1 MHTIDTGGLEN
12 IKTFDQLLPWLRD
25 NLNWPIDDLEIDHE
39 PFDNLTFE
47 YDAARDLGLKQ
58 KDIAHIREIRQLR
71 PLVTNQPWG
80 IFFINFEDKKIPVGV
95 LKRLLGGL
103 TLKKRHSANKAE
115 QKGWNLHDLLFIS
128 AHGKSGEREL
138 SFLHFT
144 EENGGKNKIILK
156 ELGWDQQ
163 DTKTKLDYIAHT
175 LKSQLA
181 WPDNE
186 IDPVNWREKWA
197 GAFTSQ
203 HGAAIKTAKDLTKRL
218 AQLATA
224 IRKSVNE
231 VLDFEN
237 KSGPLTNIY
246 DNFKQT
252 LFHNLTHDDFA
263 DMYAQTICYGL
274 LAARIMR
281 RSGVLVADDAAL
293 IAPLTQPFLKDLME
307 TFLAVGGRKSKI
319 DFNELGID
327 EVVDALYHAD
337 MDSVL
342 RDFGNR
348 NPDEDPILHFYEY
361 FLRDYDSI
369 KREQRG
375 VYYTPLPVVRFIV
388 RSVDEI
394 LKNEFGLEDGLADT
408 STWGQMCEK
417 NPNIKIPPG
426 TSPDD
431 PFVQI
436 LDPALG
442 TGRFLVEIID
452 LIEDRMK
459 KKWRMNGK
467 NDAYIIDLWNEYVP
481 NHLLPRVYGFELM
494 MAPYAIAHIKIG
506 MKLAESGYNPKNY
519 SGPRVHVYLTNTIE
533 EPTGLSDQKTM
544 HFITESLAE
553 EARGADRIKAHT
565 SITVVVGN
573 PPYSGHSANASKI
586 GKKLTFIGELIQPYF
601 YLNGI
606 PLSELGERNTKWL
619 HDDYVKFI
627 RYGQRRIEI
636 SGIGILGYINNHAYL
651 DNPTFRGMRY
661 SLMNS
666 FDQINIIDLH
676 GNANK
681 KETAED
687 GSKDENV
694 FPIKQGVSINLF
706 CFIGKQKKTVHID
719 LYGHRETKNK
729 LLNRSSVSGLPWN
742 NIHPSPPFYFFCP
755 KDMTFEDEF
764 YRYTA
769 IDNIFPVSSVG
780 IVTARDHLTIQF
792 TKAEL
797 EKILDRFLFLSPQE
811 ARSEFNL
818 GNDVHDW
825 KVADAQADLRIHPD
839 RHKHITDI
847 QYRPFDIRK
856 TYYTGISRGFICRPR
871 PEVMRHMLGRPNI
884 GIMTTKKV
892 EVGNFA
898 HVFVFHKIVESH
910 AVSLKEI
917 NYGFPLY
924 MYPTNSIENLVR
936 PNISDIFVRR
946 MSEMVGLH
954 YQSGVT
960 PKQRDLGFTKYS
972 SPSSEQT
979 SLNLEDPDM
988 GRGDLQ
994 KSFGP
999 RDVFDYIYTVLHS
1012 HVYRERYAS
1021 FLKSEFP
1028 RIPLP
1033 GSFTLF
1039 QEMIDIGRQLTALH
1053 LLNEREAK
1061 LLTQPE
1067 TRFISHGDARVMK
1080 GYPKYSNG
1088 KVMINSSCHFEDV
1101 TPEVWNFHIGGY
1113 QVCEKWL
1120 KDRAGK
1126 GGKNPA
1132 PGRILT
1138 EEDILHYRRITIA
1151 LRETIKLM
1159 NQIDEVINSHGG
1171 WPGAFAHS

>member
-12 IKTFDQLLPWLRD
+12 IITFEQLLPWLRD

-58 KDIAHIREIRQLR
+58 EDIAHIREIRQLR

-144 EENGGKNKIILK
+144 EENGGKNKVILK

-163 DTKTKLDYIAHT
+163 DTPTKLYYVART

-186 IDPVNWREKWA
+186 FEPVNWREKWA
-197 GAFTSQ
+197 SAFTSQ

-218 AQLATA
+218 AQLATV

-231 VLDFEN
+231 MLEFEN

-281 RSGVLVADDAAL
+281 RSGGLVADDAAL

-408 STWGQMCEK
+408 TTWSQMCEK

-442 TGRFLVEIID
+442 TGRFLVEVID

-459 KKWRMNGK
+459 KKWRLVRK
-467 NDAYIIDLWNEYVP
+467 SDAEINELWNEYVP
-481 NHLLPRVYGFELM
+481 NHLLPRINGFELM

-506 MKLAESGYNPKNY
+506 IKLAESGYNPKNNA
-519 SGPRVHVYLTNTIE
+519 GPRVHVYLTNTLE

-544 HFITESLAE
+544 HFITDSLAE
-553 EARGADRIKAHT
+553 EARGANWIKAT
-565 SITVVVGN
+565 TPITVLMGN
-573 PPYSGHSANASKI
+573 PPYSNYGM
-586 GKKLTFIGELIQPYF
+586 
-601 YLNGI
+601 LNKNEWI
-606 PLSELGERNTKWL
+606 MNLLQDYKADLSEKKINLD
-619 HDDYVKFI
+619 DDYIKFI
-627 RYGQRRIEI
+627 RYMHNRIQLSQFGI
-636 SGIGILGYINNHAYL
+636 IGIISNNSYIDGLTHRTMRKRIHA
-651 DNPTFRGMRY
+651 TFQ
-661 SLMNS
+661 
-666 FDQINIIDLH
+666 QIIIINLF
-676 GNANK
+676 GNVAAQDSD
-681 KETAED
+681 EA
-687 GSKDENV
+687 GGKDENV
-694 FPIKQGVSINLF
+694 FNIKQGVAISLLSRNDKNDRRISYFPIKGLRTKKNTILNVLSYYRAKESFSSISPQNTANYFFTPLDLTYKDDYATFISINDIF
-706 CFIGKQKKTVHID
+706 TDQAYGIQTKRDKVTVHFTVSELFQVLDDFSKMSIEDIRTKYDLPADGSDWTIKNAKID
-719 LYGHRETKNK
+719 IMSAKNINHFVK
-729 LLNRSSVSGLPWN
+729 QVS
-742 NIHPSPPFYFFCP
+742 
-755 KDMTFEDEF
+755 
-764 YRYTA
+764 
-769 IDNIFPVSSVG
+769 
-780 IVTARDHLTIQF
+780 
-792 TKAEL
+792 
-797 EKILDRFLFLSPQE
+797 
-811 ARSEFNL
+811 
-818 GNDVHDW
+818 
-825 KVADAQADLRIHPD
+825 
-839 RHKHITDI
+839 
-847 QYRPFDIRK
+847 YRPLDFRYIYHRD
-856 TYYTGISRGFICRPR
+856 YTKGFVGRPR
-871 PEVMRHMLGRPNI
+871 YKSIYHMNMPNI
-884 GIMTTKKV
+884 GLASMRQVYQNYDSYNHLI
-892 EVGNFA
+892 
-898 HVFVFHKIVESH
+898 
-910 AVSLKEI
+910 AVKNLIDERTIYSNRGGTYL
-917 NYGFPLY
+917 FPLFVY
-924 MYPTNSIENLVR
+924 YQGQEIHPNLDTDFTDQLTAWTNLDYINSINTDQSVQELSTLPPREQEQPV
-936 PNISDIFVRR
+936 SDP
-946 MSEMVGLH
+946 L
-954 YQSGVT
+954 
-960 PKQRDLGFTKYS
+960 
-972 SPSSEQT
+972 
-979 SLNLEDPDM
+979 DPDI
-988 GRGDLQ
+988 GRGDLR
-994 KSFGP
+994 KNYGP

-1012 HVYRERYAS
+1012 PTYRTRYS
-1021 FLKSEFP
+1021 NFLRTDFP

-1039 QEMIDIGRQLTALH
+1039 REMIDIGRQLTALH

-1067 TRFISHGDARVMK
+1067 TRYISHGEARVDK

-1088 KVMINSSCHFEDV
+1088 KVMINSACHFEDV
-1101 TPEVWNFHIGGY
+1101 PPEIWNFYIGGY

-1151 LRETIKLM
+1151 IRETIKLM
-1159 NQIDEVINSHGG
+1159 QQIDEAINSHGG
-1171 WPGAFAHS
+1171 WPGAFISSN

>member
-58 KDIAHIREIRQLR
+58 EDIAHIREIRQLR

-163 DTKTKLDYIAHT
+163 DTKTKLDYVAHT

-218 AQLATA
+218 AQLATV

-231 VLDFEN
+231 VLEFEN

-281 RSGVLVADDAAL
+281 RSGGLVADDAAL

-337 MDSVL
+337 MDAVL

-408 STWGQMCEK
+408 TTWGQMCEK

-442 TGRFLVEIID
+442 TGRFLVEVID

-459 KKWRMNGK
+459 KKLRLIGK
-467 NDAYIIDLWNEYVP
+467 CDAEILELWNEYVP
-481 NHLLPRVYGFELM
+481 NHLLPRLNGFEIM
-494 MAPYAIAHIKIG
+494 MAPYAIAHIKIA
-506 MKLAESGYNPKNY
+506 MKLAETGYLPKDHA
-519 SGPRVHVYLTNTIE
+519 GPRVRVYLTNSLE
-533 EPTGLSDQKTM
+533 EPIGLGDQTTM
-544 HFITESLAE
+544 NFITESLAE
-553 EARGADRIKAHT
+553 EVRGVDQIKAHT
-565 SITVVVGN
+565 PITVVTGN
-573 PPYSGHSANASKI
+573 PPYAVGSCNKNDWIDNLISDYKKGLNE
-586 GKKLTFIGELIQPYF
+586 KKLT
-601 YLNGI
+601 
-606 PLSELGERNTKWL
+606 LS
-619 HDDYVKFI
+619 DDYIKF
-627 RYGQRRIEI
+627 
-636 SGIGILGYINNHAYL
+636 L
-651 DNPTFRGMRY
+651 RY
-661 SLMNS
+661 SEWCVEKTGYGIVAMITNNS
-666 FDQINIIDLH
+666 FIDGINHRQMRKHLLHTFDKIYILDLH
-676 GNANK
+676 GNSRK
-681 KETAED
+681 KESAPD
-687 GSKDENV
+687 GSIDENV
-694 FPIKQGVSINLF
+694 FEIMQGVSINLLAKNNKNKLRKLYDVF
-706 CFIGKQKKTVHID
+706 NCSLFGKKMFKYKELLKSKLHNVKWEKLLCTEPYFFFVPKIFDSAVIYNNYISLSELFENYNSGIETAKDNILIQFNRKDMID
-719 LYGHRETKNK
+719 IENILTKNK
-729 LLNRSSVSGLPWN
+729 LEEL
-742 NIHPSPPFYFFCP
+742 F
-755 KDMTFEDEF
+755 D
-764 YRYTA
+764 
-769 IDNIFPVSSVG
+769 IFNLD
-780 IVTARDHLTIQF
+780 T
-792 TKAEL
+792 
-797 EKILDRFLFLSPQE
+797 EKIKQL
-811 ARSEFNL
+811 
-818 GNDVHDW
+818 
-825 KVADAQADLRIHPD
+825 K
-839 RHKHITDI
+839 TDI
-847 QYRPFDIRK
+847 ERDDYVITEILYRPFDTRFTIYSERSQ
-856 TYYTGISRGFICRPR
+856 GILWRPRHNTSKHFIYGRNLGLIFKRGFDDSDSVPVFLSNKIIDRRSWSRP
-871 PEVMRHMLGRPNI
+871 GSNGADYI
-884 GIMTTKKV
+884 
-892 EVGNFA
+892 A
-898 HVFVFHKIVESH
+898 
-910 AVSLKEI
+910 
-917 NYGFPLY
+917 PLY
-924 MYPTNSIENLVR
+924 LYLYKNGFQNNTGEIECVLNIKQESIKLFAEKLGFSSITNPSNTDRVVHPI
-936 PNISDIFVRR
+936 DIF
-946 MSEMVGLH
+946 
-954 YQSGVT
+954 Y
-960 PKQRDLGFTKYS
+960 
-972 SPSSEQT
+972 
-979 SLNLEDPDM
+979 
-988 GRGDLQ
+988 
-994 KSFGP
+994 
-999 RDVFDYIYTVLHS
+999 YIYSTLHS
-1012 HVYRERYAS
+1012 PEYSLRYS
-1021 FLKSEFP
+1021 DSIKIDYP
-1028 RIPLP
+1028 RVPLP
-1033 GSFTLF
+1033 GSVALY
-1039 QEMIDIGRQLTALH
+1039 EDIASLGRQLVALH
-1053 LLNEREAK
+1053 LLNEQEATV
-1061 LLTQPE
+1061 LFQPD
-1067 TRFISHGDARVMK
+1067 TRYIGRGEARVEK

-1088 KVMINSSCHFEDV
+1088 KVMINAQCHFEDIA
-1101 TPEVWNFHIGGY
+1101 PEIWNFYIGGY
-1113 QVCEKWL
+1113 QICEKWL

-1138 EEDILHYRRITIA
+1138 EDDILHYRRITIA
-1151 LRETIKLM
+1151 IRETIKLM
-1159 NQIDEVINSHGG
+1159 QQIDEVINAHGG
-1171 WPGAFAHS
+1171 WPEAFARS